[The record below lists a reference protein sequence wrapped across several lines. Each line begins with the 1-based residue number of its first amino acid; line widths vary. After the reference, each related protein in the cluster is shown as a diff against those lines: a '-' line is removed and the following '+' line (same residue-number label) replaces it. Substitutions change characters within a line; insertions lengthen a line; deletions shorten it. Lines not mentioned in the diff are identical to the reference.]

1 MNVFDYEVLDTIR
14 EYQVS
19 EGDFPSIFKGR
30 EEEAL
35 SSLKKISAYGLV
47 YEGSDHL
54 LHDVGVFPDRGIIKR
69 LRCAIQAMST
79 FTEDNGHSHAS
90 AGAGVTDHLW
100 IQGSHMFM
108 TDNVVLLD
116 VYLPDSYYVHDL
128 GATVHRVPREDL
140 SGVVL
145 ELLQYENIYNLRLH
159 Y

>member
-54 LHDVGVFPDRGIIKR
+54 WVRGGGAWDAGRAGGAKKTWVGGSMGD
-69 LRCAIQAMST
+69 
-79 FTEDNGHSHAS
+79 
-90 AGAGVTDHLW
+90 AGAD
-100 IQGSHMFM
+100 
-108 TDNVVLLD
+108 
-116 VYLPDSYYVHDL
+116 
-128 GATVHRVPREDL
+128 
-140 SGVVL
+140 GVVL
-145 ELLQYENIYNLRLH
+145 RWCGPGRVEPPAR
-159 Y
+159 